1 MTNKNLIQFKKLKK
15 NRAGLSIIF
24 NFILII
30 LVLALVTV
38 GVAAISFSTIKS
50 KMMGE
55 YVSLHGLASIYDEGI
70 KRGDENIYELLD
82 ASGRDYLLFDSEGN
96 ILSQNGENTCTLDGG
111 LSVFFSEAMVIYGD
125 SEKNLIIRDDDGEV
139 TIDVGM
145 ILKDLWKEAFTF
157 RKTADSY
164 VDITTE
170 NRTPGIQ
177 VNIQADGSE
186 ARVHSDN
193 GSLTED
199 EIMKLTQEIGKWN
212 TGIISY
218 PVWCALSV
226 NDGTEQLVG
235 KLNISIDKSDALIAM
250 LFAVILEIIA
260 VAVLILGIIRI
271 IRNMMRQKKIL
282 DLYMTDPITGGNNWS
297 YFIIKGEQFLRK
309 SKNKSKSFAVIELV
323 FIKYRNFCMCHSVAE
338 GEEVID
344 KIYDIIQTG
353 IAKKDI
359 VAHLTHA
366 EYAILTEY
374 TDEEEL
380 RGRLR
385 NLLGVLENIDG
396 SHKFAFH
403 IGVDMI
409 PAVKNEKGRFIK
421 RKNFNLETDFNN
433 ACTARATLDASE
445 DSRIAFYGDK
455 MLKEQMWL
463 DQVGELQQKALDN
476 EEFKVYYQPK
486 YEPST
491 RKLKGAEALIRWQSP
506 ELGFVSPGR
515 FIPIF
520 ENNGFITK
528 IDHYMISHV
537 ARDQKGWLDQ
547 GMDCVPVS
555 VNVSRAHFI
564 EKDLADQIRNMVDNA
579 GAPRRLIEIELTESA
594 FFDDKAAMIE
604 TINKLKSY
612 GFAVSMDD
620 FGSGYSSL
628 NSLKDM
634 PLDVLKLD
642 AEFFRGENAGER
654 GEIVVSEAIKL
665 GKQLNMRIV
674 AEGVEDRSQVD
685 FLAEK
690 GCDMIQGFIFDKP
703 IAKGEFID
711 RLKTGVAKN
720 NG

>member
-1 MTNKNLIQFKKLKK
+1 MKNKNLIQFKKLKK
-15 NRAGLSIIF
+15 NRAGLSIFF
-24 NFILII
+24 NLILII
-30 LVLALVTV
+30 MVLVIVSV

-55 YVSLHGLASIYDEGI
+55 YVSLHGLASIYEEGL
-70 KRGDENIYELLD
+70 KQGDENIYDLMD
-82 ASGRDYLLFDSEGN
+82 ASGRDYILLDSDGD
-96 ILSQNGENTCTLDGG
+96 IIKQNGENTCTMDGG
-111 LSVFFSEAMVIYGD
+111 LSVFFAEEMVIYGD

-139 TIDVGM
+139 TVDFGM
-145 ILKDLWKEAFTF
+145 ILRDLWREAFTF

-164 VDITTE
+164 VTMGIE
-170 NRTPGIQ
+170 ERQPGIS
-177 VNIQADGSE
+177 VDIKTNDDTDVSDGDKILSQ
-186 ARVHSDN
+186 
-193 GSLTED
+193 D
-199 EIMKLTQEIGKWN
+199 EIIELTKEIGRWN
-212 TGIISY
+212 TGIVSY
-218 PVWCALSV
+218 PLWCALSV
-226 NDGTEQLVG
+226 NDGKEQLIG
-235 KLNISIDKSDALIAM
+235 KLSINMDKSDALIVM
-250 LFAVILEIIA
+250 LLAVLLEIMAVI
-260 VAVLILGIIRI
+260 VLIIGIIRI
-271 IRNMMRQKKIL
+271 IRNVMRQKKIL
-282 DLYMTDPITGGNNWS
+282 NLYMTDPITGGNNWS
-297 YFIIKGEQFLRK
+297 YFIIKGESFLRK
-309 SKNKSKSFAVIELV
+309 GSNRSKSFAVIELV

-338 GEEVID
+338 GEEVVE
-344 KIYDIIQTG
+344 KIYDIIKMG
-353 IAKKDI
+353 LGKKDI

-374 TDEEEL
+374 RDEEEL
-380 RGRLR
+380 KGRLR
-385 NLLGVLENIDG
+385 KLLAVLENIDG

-409 PAVKNEKGRFIK
+409 PAVKNERGRFIK
-421 RKNFNLETDFNN
+421 RKNLNLETDYNN
-433 ACTARATLDASE
+433 ACTARATLESSD
-445 DSRIAFYGDK
+445 DSRIAFYGEK

-491 RKLKGAEALIRWQSP
+491 GKLKGAEALIRWQSP

-537 ARDQKGWLDQ
+537 AKDQKDWLDQ